1 MRYLQSRKS
10 LNHIVIQRRRYHLQ
24 VFQHLRKPEAL
35 RFIDLGRGRVVHVV
49 KPNKSRRCVQI
60 FVETGD
66 CTLRTLQVSRIS
78 RHPPSIEIALEHFR
92 TLDVIRGNDVVTVL
106 VVEGKLI
113 FGRRLKTGEVPV
125 RRNVCKYLRAD
136 PGPETISARETP
148 HSYERC
154 ARSARVCI
162 PASVV

>member
-10 LNHIVIQRRRYHLQ
+10 LNHVVIQRRRYHLQ

-66 CTLRTLQVSRIS
+66 GTLRTLQVSRVS
-78 RHPPSIEIALEHFR
+78 RHTPSIEIALKHFR
-92 TLDVIRGNDVVTVL
+92 TLEVIGSGDVVPMF

-113 FGRRLKTGEVPV
+113 FRGRARTGEAPIC
-125 RRNVCKYLRAD
+125 RNICKCLRAD
-136 PGPETISARETP
+136 AGSEIISIRVTP
-148 HSYERC
+148 
-154 ARSARVCI
+154 
-162 PASVV
+162 P